1 MAESV
6 VGFLLEKLVL
16 VVDQEVELLKGVR
29 NEINQMKDEFQS
41 IKALLRD
48 ADAKVAID
56 QGVKEWVEQVRD
68 VAYEI
73 EDVLDEFILSHHQ
86 TGGRQTDSHDV
97 QGNFVRSIAS
107 VFHSVIHLFT
117 CLKVEHEIGTHIKH
131 IRIRIQE
138 ISNRRQRYNLSSTS
152 CIVKLNNINTNLKRD
167 PREDALFLEE
177 FQLVG
182 IDGPREEITGYLLKT
197 DDATTLGVV
206 AIFGEGGLGKTTL
219 VKKVYDSSKVE
230 GHFPH
235 RAWITVSQTF
245 DAKNLFKSL
254 VKQLFPELEGAERET
269 MELIELKQMLN
280 ANLRGKRYVVVLD
293 DIWNL
298 DAWREFKNAFAIDN
312 KSGSKIMVTTRFKS
326 VADICIQDYGNIYSL
341 QRLNFEDSFKL
352 FSKKAFKSSIE
363 NASSCP
369 ELVLKNRSVKF
380 LKKCDGLPLAIVAIS
395 GLLSTKQPSEWD
407 QIYQNIGSLMDTSI
421 GSQSQLEDLHLVISL
436 SYNDLPYPLKSCF
449 LYMCIF
455 PEDYSIKCPSLLHL
469 WVAEGFIERR
479 RHMDMT
485 MEELASLYLDEL
497 IQRSLVQIDSMDTR
511 RRVRSCRIHD
521 LVREFI
527 IVKARDQNLA
537 TIITIGGDHGE
548 SPLLS
553 GIDYS
558 TGQKPQR
565 QLSITCSGR
574 QDTWTK
580 VLTENSRSLSHLRSL
595 FLFMPYTGT
604 YLVHSSSTAFL
615 SNFKLLRVLNLQDAG
630 LEEFPNPIVNLFYL
644 RYLSLR
650 RNTGISHVPS
660 LVGKLI
666 HLETLDLKITR
677 VYQLPVEI
685 LNLRHLRNLFIEHF
699 FTLYQGVKLPVGIHN
714 LATLEKLVGVD
725 ADDKESGVLVKELG
739 MLTQLRKL
747 GICNLRDEDGVQLF
761 ASVQKMKYLHSF
773 RVSSKSKKFLHSN
786 SLSSPPVSL
795 KYLHMAG
802 SLDELPSWILSL
814 QNLEELH
821 LSYSGL
827 KYDPIE
833 VLQVLPNLMVLGL
846 HYGSFEGEELSFAKG
861 GFPRL
866 KKLLLWRLGNLNKV
880 KVEEGAMPVVQC
892 IKFSKCYRLEE
903 MPLGL
908 EHLTTLNEIEHQ
920 LMPQSFID
928 RLNEHCWKTGH
939 LPRIVRY

>member
-6 VGFLLEKLVL
+6 VAFLLEKLVL

-41 IKALLRD
+41 IKALLRRCRR
-48 ADAKVAID
+48 K
-56 QGVKEWVEQVRD
+56 GVKEWVEQVRD

-73 EDVLDEFILSHHQ
+73 EDVLDEFILSHQ
-86 TGGRQTDSHDV
+86 TGHTDTDTHGRGS
-97 QGNFVRSIAS
+97 FVRFIAN
-107 VFHSVIHLFT
+107 VIHLFT
-117 CLKVEHEIGTHIKH
+117 CFEVEHEIGTHIKD

-138 ISNRRQRYNLSSTS
+138 ISNRRQRYNLINSVELGSTS
-152 CIVKLNNINTNLKRD
+152 SIVKLNNTKHD

-197 DDATTLGVV
+197 DRTTLGVV
-206 AIFGEGGLGKTTL
+206 AIVGEGGLGKTTL
-219 VKKVYDSSKVE
+219 VKKVYDSPKVE

-245 DAKNLFKSL
+245 DAKSLFESL

-280 ANLRGKRYVVVLD
+280 VNLRGKRYVVVLD

-312 KSGSKIMVTTRFKS
+312 NSGSKIIVTTRYKS
-326 VADICIQDYGNIYSL
+326 VANTCIQDYGNIYSL
-341 QRLNFEDSFKL
+341 QRLNFEDSWKL
-352 FSKKAFKSSIE
+352 FSKKAFKLNIE
-363 NASSCP
+363 NAS
-369 ELVLKNRSVKF
+369 EQVLKNRSVKF

-395 GLLSTKQPSEWD
+395 GLLSMKQSSEWD
-407 QIYQNIGSLMDTSI
+407 KIYQNLGSLMDTSI
-421 GSQSQLEDLHLVISL
+421 ASQSQLEDLYLVISL
-436 SYNDLPYPLKSCF
+436 SYNDLPYHLKSCF
-449 LYMCIF
+449 LYLCIF
-455 PEDYSIKCPSLLHL
+455 PEDYSIKCPRLFQL
-469 WVAEGFIERR
+469 WVAEGFVERR
-479 RHMDMT
+479 QHMDMT

-527 IVKARDQNLA
+527 IVKARDQYLA
-537 TIITIGGDHGE
+537 TVITVGEDHGE
-548 SPLLS
+548 LPFLS
-553 GIDYS
+553 GTDYS
-558 TGQKPQR
+558 TGRRPQR
-565 QLSITCSGR
+565 QLSISCSGR

-604 YLVHSSSTAFL
+604 HLVHSFSTAFL

-630 LEEFPNPIVNLFYL
+630 LEEFPNPIVDLFYL

-650 RNTGISHVPS
+650 RNIAISHVPS

-666 HLETLDLKITR
+666 HLETLDLKITQ

-685 LNLRHLRNLFIEHF
+685 LNLSHLRNLFIEHF
-699 FTLYQGVKLPVGIHN
+699 HALYQGVKLPAGIHN

-747 GICNLRDEDGVQLF
+747 GICNLRDEDGTQLF

-773 RVSSKSKKFLHSN
+773 RVSSKSKRFLHSN

-795 KYLHMAG
+795 KYLHMG
-802 SLDELPSWILSL
+802 GTLDELPGWILSL

-827 KYDPIE
+827 KNDPIE
-833 VLQVLPNLMVLGL
+833 VLQVLPNLMILGL
-846 HYGSFEGEELSFAKG
+846 HYGSFDGEELSFAKG
-861 GFPRL
+861 GFARL
-866 KKLLLWRLGNLNKV
+866 KMLLLWRLDNLNRV
-880 KVEEGAMPVVQC
+880 KVEEGAMPVVEC
-892 IKFSKCYRLEE
+892 IKFSHCYRLKEL
-903 MPLGL
+903 PLRL
-908 EHLTTLNEIEHQ
+908 EHLTTLNEIEHRS
-920 LMPQSFID
+920 MPQSFID
-928 RLNEHCWKTGH
+928 GLHEHCWKTGH